1 MKQFISPFQLAIL
14 VANFIFAAAL
24 ITLPQILTQIS
35 IQNTWIVP
43 FLVYP
48 IVVVL
53 LLIGFGRGNILQ
65 SSFLT
70 NHRSSLHHLFY
81 ITIGLFLVIVY
92 IRDLR
97 AFIDFTSRAL
107 LPTTP
112 IEVIAILVS
121 VVLLYI
127 SSTGIEVVTRI
138 TVIQF
143 IMLSATILSLP
154 FMLLNEIELSH
165 IMPILGTDTVE
176 NLSKSSFELLP
187 WMGESLIFFFLLGNV
202 AAKKGVKRAII
213 IGVSIGFFLLFLL
226 IITSIAVL
234 GENIVSKSIYPNFIM
249 IQQINI
255 TDFLDRLDLII
266 VILWMPVL
274 LSKLALTLYCIHRA
288 FFNPN
293 GGTTSNLLMTP
304 LSLLLAVLAIILFE
318 NNTVHLEFTFLTW
331 TIIGIVMEFLLLILV
346 LILRFRAKATSLR

>member
-1 MKQFISPFQLAIL
+1 MKQFISPFQLALL
-14 VANFIFAAAL
+14 VANFIFAASL

-35 IQNTWIVP
+35 NQNTWMVP

-53 LLIGFGRGNILQ
+53 LLIGFGRGNKAQ

-70 NHRSSLHHLFY
+70 EQKSSLHHLFY
-81 ITIGLFLVIVY
+81 ITLGLFLIIIY

-97 AFIDFTSRAL
+97 AFVDFTSRAL

-127 SSTGIEVVTRI
+127 SSAGIEVVTRI

-143 IMLSATILSLP
+143 IVLGVTILSLP

-165 IMPILGTDTVE
+165 ITPIFGADTVQD
-176 NLSKSSFELLP
+176 LSKSSFELFP
-187 WMGESLIFFFLLGNV
+187 WMGECLIFFSLLGNV
-202 AAKKGVKRAII
+202 TAKKRVRRATI
-213 IGVSIGFFLLFLL
+213 IGVSTGLFLLFLL

-234 GENIVSKSIYPNFIM
+234 GENIVSKSIYPNYIM

-255 TDFLDRLDLII
+255 TDFMDRLDLII
-266 VILWMPVL
+266 VIIWMPVM

-288 FFNPN
+288 FFNLN
-293 GGTTSNLLMTP
+293 GRATSNLLMTP

-318 NNTVHLEFTFLTW
+318 NNTVHLEFSFLTW
-331 TIIGIVMEFLLLILV
+331 TIIGIAMECFLLILIIV
-346 LILRFRAKATSLR
+346 LRVRTKDNK